1 LIEPNMYSLPQMDQA
16 HSNNGNLVSKLNEKD
31 WGCEF
36 EINDY
41 NEYTFGSRKIWEPK
55 VMIVCHYIDFM
66 YSKGSMIDCKLII
79 SKGFYTIYKG
89 YHWKYNIIR
98 MSIYMNDVFLE

>member
-41 NEYTFGSRKIWEPK
+41 NEYTFGSRKI
-55 VMIVCHYIDFM
+55 
-66 YSKGSMIDCKLII
+66 
-79 SKGFYTIYKG
+79 
-89 YHWKYNIIR
+89 
-98 MSIYMNDVFLE
+98 